1 MKISKAQIKSIIMQE
16 VKNIMEGTKKGD
28 HDKTKDA
35 SGQSGQDAYGDREG
49 NEDKTKDADGR
60 RGQKSDGAAR
70 AGGEKKDGE
79 KAYRKKPKNRKD
91 SVKEDY
97 DYTEEKHDDEDADH
111 LERIRDDINRHIDA
125 LRDQHRRVKDYED
138 RKDD

>member
-1 MKISKAQIKSIIMQE
+1 MKISKERLKSIIMQE
-16 VKNIMEGTKKGD
+16 VKNIMETKKGQD
-28 HDKTKDA
+28 RETGRKDDKAYVADAGQEEVEGGHETGKKAFTTKK
-35 SGQSGQDAYGDREG
+35 GMKKKTGPGDAYM
-49 NEDKTKDADGR
+49 
-60 RGQKSDGAAR
+60 
-70 AGGEKKDGE
+70 
-79 KAYRKKPKNRKD
+79 KKPKNRKD

>member
-1 MKISKAQIKSIIMQE
+1 MKMSKQRLKSIIMQE
-16 VKNIMEGTKKGD
+16 VKNIMENKRKKG
-28 HDKTKDA
+28 
-35 SGQSGQDAYGDREG
+35 SWREG
-49 NEDKTKDADGR
+49 DKSVSDPDAHDDGEQAGDEGAGAHSDDTDDSGHGMR
-60 RGQKSDGAAR
+60 AGDKSD
-70 AGGEKKDGE
+70 KKG
-79 KAYRKKPKNRKD
+79 RKRPDFRPKNRKD

-97 DYTEEKHDDEDADH
+97 DYTEEKHDDEDEDH

>member
-1 MKISKAQIKSIIMQE
+1 MKISKARLKSIIMRE
-16 VKNIMEGTKKGD
+16 VKNIMETKKGQK
-28 HDKTKDA
+28 DKTKDA

-60 RGQKSDGAAR
+60 SGQKADGAPR
-70 AGGEKKDGE
+70 AGGKKKDGGR
-79 KAYRKKPKNRKD
+79 AYRPKNRKD

-97 DYTEEKHDDEDADH
+97 DYTEEKHDDEDEDH

-125 LRDQHRRVKDYED
+125 LRDEHRRVKDYED

>member
-1 MKISKAQIKSIIMQE
+1 MKISKQRLKSIIMQE
-16 VKNIMEGTKKGD
+16 VKNIMETGKKDSGSSAGDQSADHEDYADALQTKKAR
-28 HDKTKDA
+28 KARRKD
-35 SGQSGQDAYGDREG
+35 SHKHGQSAGDQS
-49 NEDKTKDADGR
+49 ADHP
-60 RGQKSDGAAR
+60 D
-70 AGGEKKDGE
+70 
-79 KAYRKKPKNRKD
+79 YKKPKNRKD

>member
-1 MKISKAQIKSIIMQE
+1 MKISKNRLKAIIMQE
-16 VKNIMEGTKKGD
+16 VKNIMETKKGK
-28 HDKTKDA
+28 DKETGRPDDEAYVADA
-35 SGQSGQDAYGDREG
+35 GQDEVEDGHRTGKKAFTTKRGMKKKTGPGDAY
-49 NEDKTKDADGR
+49 T
-60 RGQKSDGAAR
+60 
-70 AGGEKKDGE
+70 
-79 KAYRKKPKNRKD
+79 KKPKNRKD

-97 DYTEEKHDDEDADH
+97 DYTEEKHDDEDEDH

>member
-1 MKISKAQIKSIIMQE
+1 MKISKERLKSIIMQE
-16 VKNIMEGTKKGD
+16 VKNIMETDKGQNKKTGRPDDKAYVADAGQKEVEGGHETGEEAFTTKKGKKK
-28 HDKTKDA
+28 KT
-35 SGQSGQDAYGDREG
+35 GPGDAYM
-49 NEDKTKDADGR
+49 
-60 RGQKSDGAAR
+60 
-70 AGGEKKDGE
+70 
-79 KAYRKKPKNRKD
+79 KKPKNRKD

>member
-1 MKISKAQIKSIIMQE
+1 MKISKNRLKAIIMQE
-16 VKNIMEGTKKGD
+16 VKNIMETGKKDSGSSRDDQSADHKDYAHAKQTKKAR
-28 HDKTKDA
+28 KDRA
-35 SGQSGQDAYGDREG
+35 EDSHKKGQSAGDQS
-49 NEDKTKDADGR
+49 ADHP
-60 RGQKSDGAAR
+60 DY
-70 AGGEKKDGE
+70 KK
-79 KAYRKKPKNRKD
+79 KAKNRKD

-97 DYTEEKHDDEDADH
+97 DYTEEKHDDMDEDH